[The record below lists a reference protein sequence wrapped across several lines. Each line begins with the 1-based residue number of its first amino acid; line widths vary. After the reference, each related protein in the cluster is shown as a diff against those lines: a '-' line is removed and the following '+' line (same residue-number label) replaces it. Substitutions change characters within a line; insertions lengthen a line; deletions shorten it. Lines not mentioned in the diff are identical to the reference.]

1 MADQHSLVRK
11 TAIWFNLLD
20 RSLKSEA
27 WALVPIDVQR
37 QVRHLTAAGPK
48 MADCSPLNR
57 VMTAISC
64 AKNKIK
70 DANLEVCDIMSNSI
84 LDITSVH
91 SGRPCFPAAAIRELQ
106 QSIITRR
113 VELKLRQNS
122 RRW

>member
-70 DANLEVCDIMSNSI
+70 DANLEVCDI
-84 LDITSVH
+84 TSVH